1 MASAFEALSSRPTS
15 RLRFDQR
22 ILLLALSAGLPA
34 ALVALILLWTGDYT
48 PKVQWT
54 LSVLIITF
62 CLGFAFALRERVVL
76 PLQTL
81 SNLLAALGEGDFSIR
96 ARGARGGDPLGEVMI
111 EVNALVE
118 TLRHQRLDALEA
130 TTLLRKVMAEI
141 DVAVFTFDEDQELT
155 FVNRAGA
162 QLLGQTAERL
172 LGRHAEDLDLGDYL
186 NGEAPRVINTAFPGG
201 VGRWEVRRSQFRQ
214 GGRPHELLVF
224 SDLSQPLRE
233 EERQAWQRLI
243 RVIGHEMNNSLAPI
257 KSIAGSLATIVERD
271 PPPADWRDDVQRGLG
286 VIASRSE
293 ALSRFMN
300 AYARLAKLPPPK
312 LAPLDVGNFVDRVV
326 TLEKAHQISVATGPR
341 LTIQGDG
348 DQLEQLLINLI
359 RNAVDAVRETGGGVS
374 VGWQRLGGS
383 YPPAMELWVEDEGP
397 GLSNTGNLF
406 VPFFTTKP
414 GGSGIGL
421 VLSRQIAEAHGGSLV
436 LENRTDRQ
444 GCRASLRL
452 PLHAFAQLRA
462 DNLANTAS

>member
-1 MASAFEALSSRPTS
+1 MPPRLSHDR
-15 RLRFDQR
+15 R
-22 ILLLALSAGLPA
+22 ILLMALASAAPGA
-34 ALVALILLWTGDYT
+34 VISLIFLWTGDYA

-54 LSVLIITF
+54 LTALILAI

-96 ARGARGGDPLGEVMI
+96 ARGARGGDALGEVLI

-141 DVAVFTFDEDQELT
+141 DVAVFTFDGQRELK
-155 FVNRAGA
+155 FVNRAGTR
-162 QLLGQTAERL
+162 LLNQPAERL
-172 LGRHAEDLDLGDYL
+172 LGHQAAEIGLGLCLD
-186 NGEAPRVINTAFPGG
+186 GEAPRVLNAAFPGG
-201 VGRWEVRRSQFRQ
+201 VGRWEIRRSRFRQ
-214 GGRPHELLVF
+214 GGRPHELVVL

-257 KSIAGSLATIVERD
+257 KSIAGSLATLLERD
-271 PPPADWRDDVQRGLG
+271 PPPADWRDDARRGLH
-286 VIASRSE
+286 VIASRAE

-300 AYARLAKLPPPK
+300 AYARLARLPPPK
-312 LAPLDVGNFVDRVV
+312 PAPIRVAAFIERV
-326 TLEKAHQISVATGPR
+326 AALEKAQPIDVRPGPD
-341 LTIQGDG
+341 IIVHGDV
-348 DQLEQLLINLI
+348 DQLEQLLINVI
-359 RNAVDAVRETGGGVS
+359 RNAVEASAETGGRVRVS
-374 VGWQRLGGS
+374 WLRVSGAS
-383 YPPAMELWVEDEGP
+383 PPMVEIRVDDEGP
-397 GLSNTGNLF
+397 GLANTGNLF

-421 VLSRQIAEAHGGSLV
+421 VLSRQIAEAHGGSLG
-436 LENRTDRQ
+436 LENRTDGP
-444 GCRASLRL
+444 GCRATLRM
-452 PLHAFAQLRA
+452 PVQAAVPARPDAVQA
-462 DNLANTAS
+462 GT

>member
-1 MASAFEALSSRPTS
+1 MPSSFPREPRLSHDR
-15 RLRFDQR
+15 R
-22 ILLLALSAGLPA
+22 ILLMALGSALPG
-34 ALVALILLWTGDYT
+34 ALISLIFLWTGDST

-54 LSVLIITF
+54 LTVVIVTI
-62 CLGFAFALRERVVL
+62 CLGFSFALRERVVL

-141 DVAVFTFDEDQELT
+141 DVAVFTFDEDHELT

-162 QLLGQTAERL
+162 RLLGQPAERL
-172 LGRHAEDLDLGDYL
+172 LGRRADELDLGEYL
-186 NGEAPRVINTAFPGG
+186 SGEAPRVINTAFPGG
-201 VGRWEVRRSQFRQ
+201 VGRWEIRRSQFRQ
-214 GGRPHELLVF
+214 GGRPHALLVL

-257 KSIAGSLATIVERD
+257 KSIAGSLATLIDRE
-271 PPPADWRDDVQRGLG
+271 PPPADWREDMQRGLG

-293 ALSRFMN
+293 ALSRFMS

-312 LAPLDVGNFVDRVV
+312 LTPLDVGAFVDRVV
-326 TLEKAHQISVATGPR
+326 LLEKDPPIRVTPGPR

-348 DQLEQLLINLI
+348 DQLEQLLITLR
-359 RNAVDAVRETGGGVS
+359 RNAADAVRETGGGIT
-374 VGWQRLGGS
+374 VGWQRVPGS
-383 YPPAMELWVEDEGP
+383 APPTLELWVDDEG
-397 GLSNTGNLF
+397 
-406 VPFFTTKP
+406 
-414 GGSGIGL
+414 
-421 VLSRQIAEAHGGSLV
+421 
-436 LENRTDRQ
+436 
-444 GCRASLRL
+444 
-452 PLHAFAQLRA
+452 
-462 DNLANTAS
+462 

>member
-1 MASAFEALSSRPTS
+1 MATAKPREPRLSHDR
-15 RLRFDQR
+15 R
-22 ILLLALSAGLPA
+22 ILLMAFASALPG
-34 ALVALILLWTGDYT
+34 ALISLIFLWTGDYT

-54 LSVLIITF
+54 LTVVIVAF

-111 EVNALVE
+111 EVNTLVE

-141 DVAVFTFDEDQELT
+141 EVAVFTFDADRELT

-162 QLLGQTAERL
+162 RL
-172 LGRHAEDLDLGDYL
+172 LAQPGERMLGRRAEELGLEDCLD
-186 NGEAPRVINTAFPGG
+186 GEAPRVINTAFPGG
-201 VGRWEVRRSQFRQ
+201 IGRWEIRRSSFRQ
-214 GGRPHELLVF
+214 GGLPHGLLVL

-233 EERQAWQRLI
+233 EERQAFQRLI

-257 KSIAGSLATIVERD
+257 KSIAGSLSTIIDRD
-271 PPPADWRDDVQRGLG
+271 PPPSDWREDMQRGLG
-286 VIASRSE
+286 VIESRSE
-293 ALSRFMN
+293 SLSRFMS

-312 LAPLDVGNFVDRVV
+312 LAPLDVGAVVGVV
-326 TLEKAHQISVATGPR
+326 TLEKGHNIHVEPGPR

-348 DQLEQLLINLI
+348 DQLEQLLINLL
-359 RNAVDAVRETGGGVS
+359 RNAMDAIRETGGAVR
-374 VGWQRLGGS
+374 VGWQRLPGS
-383 YPPAMELWVEDEGP
+383 SPPVMELWVEDEGP

-421 VLSRQIAEAHGGSLV
+421 VLSRQIAEAHGGSLT
-436 LENRTDRQ
+436 LENRLVGH
-444 GCRASLRL
+444 GCEARLRL
-452 PLHAFAQLRA
+452 PM
-462 DNLANTAS
+462 

>member
-1 MASAFEALSSRPTS
+1 MSLPKSREPRLSHDR
-15 RLRFDQR
+15 R
-22 ILLLALSAGLPA
+22 ILLMALASALPGA
-34 ALVALILLWTGDYT
+34 AISLIFLWTGDYT

-54 LSVLIITF
+54 LSVLIVTF

-141 DVAVFTFDEDQELT
+141 DVAVFTFDEDHELT

-162 QLLGQTAERL
+162 RLLGQPAERL
-172 LGRHAEDLDLGDYL
+172 LGRRADELDLGDYL
-186 NGEAPRVINTAFPGG
+186 SGEAPRVINTAFPGG
-201 VGRWEVRRSQFRQ
+201 VGRWEIRRSQFRQ
-214 GGRPHELLVF
+214 GGRPHALLVL

-257 KSIAGSLATIVERD
+257 KSIAGSLATIVERE
-271 PPPADWRDDVQRGLG
+271 PPPADWRDDVQRGLA

-293 ALSRFMN
+293 ALSRFMS

-312 LAPLDVGNFVDRVV
+312 LVPLDVATFVDRVV
-326 TLEKAHQISVATGPR
+326 TLEKAHHIGVAAGPR

-359 RNAVDAVRETGGGVS
+359 RNAVDAVRETGGGVT
-374 VGWQRLGGS
+374 VGWQRLPGS

-444 GCRASLRL
+444 GCRASLRV
-452 PLHAFAQLRA
+452 PLHASAQLRA
-462 DNLANTAS
+462 DNLAQTATS

>member
-1 MASAFEALSSRPTS
+1 MALASA
-15 RLRFDQR
+15 
-22 ILLLALSAGLPA
+22 LPGA
-34 ALVALILLWTGDYT
+34 AISLIFLWTGDYT

-54 LSVLIITF
+54 LTVLIITV

-141 DVAVFTFDEDQELT
+141 DVAVFTFDEEKQLK

-162 QLLGQTAERL
+162 RLLGQPAERL
-172 LGRHAEDLDLGDYL
+172 LDREADEIGL
-186 NGEAPRVINTAFPGG
+186 NECLTGEAPRVINTAFPGG
-201 VGRWEVRRSQFRQ
+201 VGRWEIRRSNFRQ
-214 GGRPHELLVF
+214 GGRPHELLVL

-257 KSIAGSLATIVERD
+257 KSIAGSLSSIIERD
-271 PPPADWRDDVQRGLG
+271 PAPADWRDDVQRGLG

-293 ALSRFMN
+293 SLSRFMN

-312 LAPLDVGNFVDRVV
+312 LAPIEIGALVDRVV
-326 TLEKAHQISVATGPR
+326 TLEKAHHILVAAGPR
-341 LTIQGDG
+341 VTIQGDK

-359 RNAVDAVRETGGGVS
+359 RNAVDAVRETRGAVR
-374 VGWQRLGGS
+374 VGWQRLPGS
-383 YPPAMELWVEDEGP
+383 SPAAMELWVEDEGH

-421 VLSRQIAEAHGGSLV
+421 VLSRQIAEAHGGSLL
-436 LENRTDRQ
+436 LENRTDRS
-444 GCRASLRL
+444 GCRASLRI
-452 PLHAFAQLRA
+452 PIQVAVRDVAV
-462 DNLANTAS
+462 TIP